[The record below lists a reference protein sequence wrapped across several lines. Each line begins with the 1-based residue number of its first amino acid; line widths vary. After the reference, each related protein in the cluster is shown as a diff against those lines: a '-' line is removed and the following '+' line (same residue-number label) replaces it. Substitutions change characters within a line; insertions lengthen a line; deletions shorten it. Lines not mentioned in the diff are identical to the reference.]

1 MSGGRWR
8 RRDNAC
14 AVRHRRSAAW
24 AEQPK
29 VPAAQRVEWL
39 RREMLAVDMNEAEGI
54 VLEDAPDAVA
64 VEMRQEMG
72 DDKCQVIEGEVGD
85 PAQHA
90 DNGALLLGG
99 LPGQLVRSRRVVQAV
114 FRTPLA
120 PLADGLGGDAIAL
133 GEDAGAL
140 MGAGDL
146 GTRDGRGAGV
156 RMDLQ
161 HCSNLPL
168 SGRAQTFEQVAVG
181 HNSMPHRVPTMFR
194 NLTPS

>member
-39 RREMLAVDMNEAEGI
+39 RREMLDVDMHEAEVV
-54 VLEDAPDAVA
+54 VLEGALAFGRLCRCRFRPAVQPLSFEDAPDAVA

-72 DDKCQVIEGEVGD
+72 HDKRQVIAGEVGD

-99 LPGQLVRSRRVVQAV
+99 LPGQLVWPGRVVPAV
-114 FRTPLA
+114 
-120 PLADGLGGDAIAL
+120 
-133 GEDAGAL
+133 
-140 MGAGDL
+140 
-146 GTRDGRGAGV
+146 
-156 RMDLQ
+156 
-161 HCSNLPL
+161 
-168 SGRAQTFEQVAVG
+168 
-181 HNSMPHRVPTMFR
+181 
-194 NLTPS
+194 